1 MQEIAVESST
11 VSAQRKLLLE
21 AGFDDDQA
29 RAVID
34 VTGTGSEQLAL
45 RTDLAELRRDVT
57 VLKQDVAVLKQQT
70 ASLNERFDSFRD
82 EVAARIEASE
92 GRVKSEIASVR
103 SEIATLC
110 TEIRGH
116 VEALR
121 LEAKATA
128 KGQDDRTKLIVWLLG
143 AGLTLYTGTVV
154 SLMFLL
160 FRGVVA

>member
-1 MQEIAVESST
+1 MQRIALESGT
-11 VSAQRKLLLE
+11 ESAKRRLLE
-21 AGFDDDQA
+21 AGFDDEQSQ
-29 RAVID
+29 AVID

-45 RTDLAELRRDVT
+45 RTDLAEL
-57 VLKQDVAVLKQQT
+57 KQDVAVLKQQA

-103 SEIATLC
+103 GEIATLC

-128 KGQDDRTKLIVWLLG
+128 RGQDDRTKLIVWLLG

-160 FRGVVA
+160 FRSVVA

>member
-1 MQEIAVESST
+1 MQRIAVES
-11 VSAQRKLLLE
+11 VAESARRRLLE
-21 AGFDDDQA
+21 AGFDDEQA
-29 RAVID
+29 RAVIE
-34 VTGTGSEQLAL
+34 VTSTSGEWLTL

-92 GRVKSEIASVR
+92 GRVKNEIASVR
-103 SEIATLC
+103 GEIATLC

-160 FRGVVA
+160 FRSVVA